1 MLTNQDS
8 LSTLRADIARAAERT
23 LEAGTTMP
31 PAAYT
36 SPELLEFEIQELFT
50 REWICLGRVEE
61 IPAVGDYFTIVVAGE
76 PLLVVRSEADTIR
89 VLSNVCRHKWTRI
102 ASGSGCASRFVCP
115 YHAWTYDL
123 DGQLVHTRYMDTTEG
138 FDPSK
143 VALPLIRSEIWRGF
157 IYVNIAG
164 DATPVSEH
172 FRELDGRIGDYHME
186 SMHRMCGDEEVW
198 ATNWK
203 QLFENF
209 TDLYH
214 VFHTHRDSIAKYS
227 PTERI
232 ELDTGGEAYSFTG
245 CPALPEGIE
254 ESPFEPHHP
263 GLLEHHRAYFS
274 MVGVFPAQMLALAP
288 DRVFYMCLI
297 PEGVGHVRTKWG
309 VACYDHDLPQQSAEV
324 IEALYRQINA
334 EDKLRLES
342 AHSSLHS
349 RFAGTGR
356 ISRYESMNQEF
367 TRYLARRLN
376 GAVAAPGAD

>member
-1 MLTNQDS
+1 MREVTARAWRGCGPLSRSGSVPGVKIERLDIGVFLGESPAGMLTNQDS

-227 PTERI
+227 PTERNRARYRRRSLQLHRLPGPARGDRGNRPSSRI
-232 ELDTGGEAYSFTG
+232 TPG
-245 CPALPEGIE
+245 CWSTI
-254 ESPFEPHHP
+254 
-263 GLLEHHRAYFS
+263 
-274 MVGVFPAQMLALAP
+274 V
-288 DRVFYMCLI
+288 
-297 PEGVGHVRTKWG
+297 
-309 VACYDHDLPQQSAEV
+309 
-324 IEALYRQINA
+324 
-334 EDKLRLES
+334 
-342 AHSSLHS
+342 
-349 RFAGTGR
+349 R
-356 ISRYESMNQEF
+356 ISQW
-367 TRYLARRLN
+367 LACFRRRCWRLLPIECSTC
-376 GAVAAPGAD
+376 ASFPRASATCAPSGGLPVMTTICRSNRPR